1 MKRFLVLI
9 ALLFVSSIQAID
21 QYTNQ
26 TFMFPKEIFGSY
38 GMEQASWH
46 NIVYNKHS
54 KGIALQAFV
63 YAQTSFFESTAPQYF
78 LFDNLNQL
86 TVQNDPTNTTYD
98 VETFTRNILGAWLG
112 IDGTTSFSQS
122 FSLIPQQSQYG
133 VTLAFSQDLSKYIE
147 AAYLRNS
154 SFTVSLPIVHIK
166 NQMVF
171 QGNPEILAAFQGA
184 NYASMGLS
192 QPWQYLILDDQVQ
205 QATQMS
211 DLKFQFAS
219 KYESDDDVQVAT
231 TSFLIFPLGSAV
243 SNRVLLQPAFN
254 YNGHIVWGAGITF
267 QFPLLRSEDRLKRVC
282 FFTGLE
288 NKFLISNN
296 QERTV
301 EIIGKPYSRFMPL
314 YDRYTDTMVPG
325 VNAFTRNCLVE
336 PFNLVNFIAGLRYK
350 HDQSI
355 GEIGYELWGHD
366 TERIT
371 INDTNLWPDN
381 RYGIANI
388 DGYGVLDAGDTGI
401 KTASGSTI
409 NYVVPDTTET
419 GNVYIAKRNLNL
431 LTAAA
436 RATLVHRAY
445 MSLGLGRKTETVD
458 FFFNVAL
465 YMEMVQN
472 NAAFSNWGGWAK
484 IGGTF

>member
-1 MKRFLVLI
+1 MKKFLLLI
-9 ALLFVSSIQAID
+9 ALFCTAIVQAID

-54 KGIALQAFV
+54 HGIALQAFV
-63 YAQTSFFESTAPQYF
+63 YAQKSIPDATASQYF

-86 TVQNDPTNTTYD
+86 TVQSDATTYN
-98 VETFTRNILGAWLG
+98 VETFNRDILGAWIG
-112 IDGTTSFSQS
+112 IEGSTPFSQS
-122 FSLIPQQSQYG
+122 FSLTPQQSQYG
-133 VTLAFSQDLSKYIE
+133 VTLAFSQDLSKYVE
-147 AAYLRNS
+147 VAYLRNS

-166 NQMVF
+166 NQLVF
-171 QGNPEILAAFQGA
+171 QGDSRILEAFQGINTIQA
-184 NYASMGLS
+184 QDPSLYTNLNDS
-192 QPWQYLILDDQVQ
+192 WEYLVLDDQVQ
-205 QATQMS
+205 EATQVS
-211 DLKFQFAS
+211 DLKLQFAS

-231 TSFLIFPLGSAV
+231 TTFAIFPLGSSV

-267 QFPLLRSEDRLKRVC
+267 QFPLLRSEDRLTRIC

-288 NKFLISNN
+288 NKFLIGNN
-296 QERTV
+296 QDRTV
-301 EIIGKPYSRFMPL
+301 EIIGKPYSRFMQL
-314 YDRYTDTMVPG
+314 YDRYQNGLVPA
-325 VNAFTRNCLVE
+325 VNAFTRNCYVE
-336 PFNLVNFIAGLRYK
+336 PFNLINFIAGLRYK
-350 HDQSI
+350 QEQSI

-371 INDTNLWPDN
+371 INDNNLWQDN

-388 DGYGVLDAGDTGI
+388 NGDGILDPTI
-401 KTASGSTI
+401 QTASGSTI
-409 NYVVPDTTET
+409 NYVLADTENT
-419 GNVYIAKRNLNL
+419 YIKTRDLNT

-465 YMEMVQN
+465 YMEIVQN
-472 NAAFSNWGGWAK
+472 DAAFSNWGGWAK